1 MSRIDTSSSPEV
13 AFPAIHKLAFTPIY
27 NFTER
32 STFYI
37 TIQRGAVRGTEG
49 CDPGNEPINNKTF
62 WTFET
67 LHTITKAD
75 A

>member
-1 MSRIDTSSSPEV
+1 MNRVDASSSPEV
-13 AFPAIHKLAFTPIY
+13 AFAAMHKLAFTQIY

-37 TIQRGAVRGTEG
+37 TIQRRAERGTEG

-62 WTFET
+62 ET
-67 LHTITKAD
+67 LHKSSHYYKS
-75 A
+75 